1 LLKNAVFVKWLSL
14 TGSAAHAGQQ
24 LVSLMHSAQN
34 VCPQL
39 VRKRTVMELEELEE
53 EEDEEEAQELQWSQK
68 GRRELKDLDVEL
80 AILVRFVNFGILV
93 NRMAQIL
100 IDSHGSRAKFPG
112 VATFPRSDLN
122 CARDIIQTV
131 RAK

>member
-1 LLKNAVFVKWLSL
+1 
-14 TGSAAHAGQQ
+14 
-24 LVSLMHSAQN
+24 

-39 VRKRTVMELEELEE
+39 VRKMVMELEELEE
-53 EEDEEEAQELQWSQK
+53 LELELEEEEEAQELQWSQK

-93 NRMAQIL
+93 NRMSQIL

-112 VATFPRSDLN
+112 VATFPDF
-122 CARDIIQTV
+122 RDRI
-131 RAK
+131 